1 MLLKTLSVLAV
12 AGCALA
18 LFSLG
23 RSPAATSAAAAPDVA
38 RGKYLVSFGSCN
50 DCHTPL
56 VMGPNGPAPD
66 MTRMLSGHP
75 SDLVVTQG
83 PTLDGPWGAAATHT
97 LTGWSG
103 PWGLSFA
110 ANLTPDKETGLGA
123 WSAEDFIATIR
134 TGRHLGRGRP
144 LLPPM
149 PVHYVNTLT
158 DEDLRNVFAYL
169 QSIPPVS
176 NRVPQPVPPA
186 QAR

>member
-1 MLLKTLSVLAV
+1 MLLKILSVLAV

-18 LFSLG
+18 LFSLE
-23 RSPAATSAAAAPDVA
+23 RSPAAKSTAAPDVE

-75 SDLVVTQG
+75 QDLVLSSG
-83 PTLDGPWGAAATHT
+83 PALEGPWGAAATHT

-134 TGRHLGRGRP
+134 SGRHLGRGRP

-169 QSIPPVS
+169 QSIPAVS
-176 NRVPQPVPPA
+176 NRVPQPVAPA